1 MQQITELLAQKIN
14 ENRQAIC
21 DFFKEKFTKYP
32 AIFYNSVDLRH
43 SSLKIAPV
51 DTNCFPAGFNNLSD
65 ESKNLAKKIADEFFN
80 QHFPHA
86 KKILLIPENHTRN
99 LRYLE
104 NVKNLEEILSDKR
117 EVRIAS
123 ISPEITQITEINLED
138 GRKITLYPLQQNQEF
153 LTTIDGF
160 QGEAAILNNDLSDG
174 IPQILSQTKT
184 AISPSANLGWH
195 SRGKSNHFDIYN
207 QIAAEISQILQIDPW
222 LISSFHSFCD
232 AVDFKTQ
239 QGMDKLAK
247 LVDELLEKLRQK
259 YQEYDIDS
267 TPYCYIKAD
276 SGTYGMGVWPVFSGE
291 DVLTINKKERN
302 KMSAIKGSVENHKV
316 IIQEGILTSDKIN
329 NKIAEPMIYLVNGK
343 VVGNLFRVNENRDEK
358 ISLNAT
364 GASFFDLSNLE
375 NSDIFLGLAKD
386 KIDIIYCLI
395 SKMAALAAAI
405 ENSKL

>member
-1 MQQITELLAQKIN
+1 MQNITELLAQKIN
-14 ENRQAIC
+14 ENRQAIR
-21 DFFKEKFTKYP
+21 DFFQAKFTEFP
-32 AIFYNSVDLRH
+32 ALFYNSVDLRH
-43 SSLKIAPV
+43 NPAKIAPV

-65 ESKNLAKKIADEFFN
+65 ESKILAKKNADEFFN
-80 QHFPHA
+80 QHFPDA

-104 NVKNLEEILSDKR
+104 NVKNLEEILQGKR

-123 ISPEITQITEINLED
+123 ISPELLEITEIALED
-138 GRKITLYPLQQNQEF
+138 GRKIKLYPLQKNQEF

-160 QGEAAILNNDLSDG
+160 KGDSAILNNDLTDG
-174 IPQILSQTKT
+174 IPEILSQTKT
-184 AISPSANLGWH
+184 PISPSAHLGWH
-195 SRGKSNHFDIYN
+195 SRTKSIHFDIYN
-207 QIAAEISQILQIDPW
+207 QVAVEVSQILQIDPW
-222 LISSFHSFCD
+222 LISSIHSSCD
-232 AVDFKTQ
+232 NVDFKQ
-239 QGMDKLAK
+239 QKGMDLLAK
-247 LVDELLEKLRQK
+247 SVDELLENLRQK
-259 YQEYDIDS
+259 YQEYEINS
-267 TPYCYIKAD
+267 TPYCYVKAD

-302 KMSAIKGSVENHKV
+302 KMSAIKGAVENHKV

-358 ISLNAT
+358 ISLNAA
-364 GASFFDLSNLE
+364 GASFFDLHNLE
-375 NSDIFLGLAKD
+375 NSDISLGLEKN

-395 SKMAALAAAI
+395 AKMAALSAAI

>member
-1 MQQITELLAQKIN
+1 MQQITELLAQKIS

-21 DFFKEKFTKYP
+21 DFFKEKFTQAP

-65 ESKNLAKKIADEFFN
+65 ESKNLAKKNADEFLN
-80 QHFPHA
+80 QHFPGA

-123 ISPEITQITEINLED
+123 VSPQVTQISEISLED

-160 QGEAAILNNDLSDG
+160 QGEVAILNNDLSDG
-174 IPQILSQTKT
+174 IPQILAQTKT
-184 AISPSANLGWH
+184 AISPSVNLGWH
-195 SRGKSNHFDIYN
+195 SRSKSNHFDIYN
-207 QIAAEISQILQIDPW
+207 QIAVEISQILQIDPW
-222 LISSFHSFCD
+222 LISSLHTSCD
-232 AVDFKTQ
+232 NVDFKTQ

-259 YQEYDIDS
+259 YQEYGIDS
-267 TPYCYIKAD
+267 APYCYIKAD
-276 SGTYGMGVWPVFSGE
+276 SGTYGMGVWPVFSRQ
-291 DVLTINKKERN
+291 DVLTINKKERG
-302 KMSAIKGSVENHKV
+302 KMSVTKGSVENHKV

-358 ISLNAT
+358 ISLNAA
-364 GASFFDLSNLE
+364 GASFFDLTNLE

>member
-1 MQQITELLAQKIN
+1 MQQITELLAQKIS

-21 DFFKEKFTKYP
+21 DFFKEKFAQAP

-65 ESKNLAKKIADEFFN
+65 ESKNLAKKNADEFLN
-80 QHFPHA
+80 QHFLGA

-123 ISPEITQITEINLED
+123 VSPEIIQITEINLED
-138 GRKITLYPLQQNQEF
+138 GRKITLHPLQQNQEF

-160 QGEAAILNNDLSDG
+160 QGDVAILNNDLSDG
-174 IPQILSQTKT
+174 IPQILAQTKT

-195 SRGKSNHFDIYN
+195 SRSKSNHFDIYN
-207 QIAAEISQILQIDPW
+207 QIAVEISQILQIDPW
-222 LISSFHSFCD
+222 LISSLHTSCD
-232 AVDFKTQ
+232 NVDFKTQ

-247 LVDELLEKLRQK
+247 LVDELLKKLRQK
-259 YQEYDIDS
+259 YQEYGIDS
-267 TPYCYIKAD
+267 APYCYIKAD

-358 ISLNAT
+358 ISLNAA
-364 GASFFDLSNLE
+364 GASFFDLTNLE